1 MSKILKNIFLFLVI
15 VIVGSFTT
23 GCVSVKVNEELT
35 INEDKTANHTIQI
48 LASDNVSMFQDRI
61 EQGITNSLNNLG
73 MLNTS
78 QVSEINYFGIKG
90 SKDFSFD
97 ELSDQ
102 GNQYFSIQDDSV
114 DYFVYKHMNYTVNI
128 DVDSIFKDYDPSFVT
143 LEDYKF
149 TLNLPVKITDSNA
162 QNVFNDNHSATWHL
176 YRGSN
181 NTMHV
186 EFDVINPTNIII
198 SVVVFFLIV
207 SFIIILLVVLLN
219 KKPKKTNTTTLAK
232 QNEKHT
238 SSKTYFCGEC
248 GTKINQDMEYCPNCG
263 ARIEIETTENDI
275 QYCGNC
281 GAQIK
286 SSMEYCPNCGEKQS

>member
-1 MSKILKNIFLFLVI
+1 M
-15 VIVGSFTT
+15 
-23 GCVSVKVNEELT
+23 
-35 INEDKTANHTIQI
+35 
-48 LASDNVSMFQDRI
+48 
-61 EQGITNSLNNLG
+61 
-73 MLNTS
+73 
-78 QVSEINYFGIKG
+78 
-90 SKDFSFD
+90 
-97 ELSDQ
+97 
-102 GNQYFSIQDDSV
+102 
-114 DYFVYKHMNYTVNI
+114 
-128 DVDSIFKDYDPSFVT
+128 T

-219 KKPKKTNTTTLAK
+219 KKPKKTNTTKLAK

-248 GTKINQDMEYCPNCG
+248 GTKIKGVLFSWTKRRALTAVSDG
-263 ARIEIETTENDI
+263 A
-275 QYCGNC
+275 YL
-281 GAQIK
+281 
-286 SSMEYCPNCGEKQS
+286 SSNPTKFSL